1 MIPLSIFLIIW
12 LVLLLAYVALA
23 FISIVQMMR
32 FALVGKMAYFS
43 TFIFLSVAAIII
55 LIVSIYLT
63 TVDWTL
69 NLSFGEII
77 TQQIPIL

>member
-1 MIPLSIFLIIW
+1 MIPLSVFLIIW
-12 LVLLLAYVALA
+12 LLLLLAYAILSL
-23 FISIVQMMR
+23 ISIIQMLR

-43 TFIFLSVAAIII
+43 TFIFLAVAAVII
-55 LIVSIYLT
+55 LIVSIYLM

-77 TQQIPIL
+77 AQQIPPL